1 MPVPN
6 GQSAVRASH
15 WAHSYWGLK
24 RIHRGTLAR
33 QVVVVSARVE
43 KKKEGGAMERAIAVG
58 VYQQLGVRRV
68 INADATLTRLG
79 GSLMSAEVLEAMREA
94 AGSFVDMYELQE
106 VVGKRLA
113 ELTRNEAAY
122 VSTGAAAGL
131 VLTTLAAMT
140 DGDLQSI
147 ARLIETGEAPKNEVI
162 IQRAHR
168 IPYDPAIRLAGA
180 RIVDVGNR
188 LQTFPWELEAAI
200 TPRTA
205 MIFYSGGNHLASG
218 ALSLSRTVDIAHSHG
233 VPVVVDAAAQL
244 PPTENLWRFTR
255 EFGADAAVFS
265 GGKDFH
271 GPQASGLIVGSEKM
285 ISAIAV
291 NGSPHQ
297 RLARPMKVG
306 KEEMIGLLAA
316 VERYVDEDWRDRA
329 RRYEA
334 TVARWV
340 EHFQEFPGLTASR
353 VFPNEAGQP
362 TPRCRVAFS
371 GESGVS
377 AAEAA
382 RLLWDGDPRVA
393 VAVDGPD
400 AISITPELLA
410 EGEEPILLE
419 RIGALTLSDVGATA
433 PVLPAYGSLR
443 PS

>member
-1 MPVPN
+1 MD
-6 GQSAVRASH
+6 
-15 WAHSYWGLK
+15 
-24 RIHRGTLAR
+24 
-33 QVVVVSARVE
+33 
-43 KKKEGGAMERAIAVG
+43 

-79 GSLMSAEVLEAMREA
+79 GSLMPSEVIDAMREA

-113 ELTRNEAAY
+113 ELTGNEAAY

-140 DGDLQSI
+140 DGDLQI
-147 ARLIETGEAPKNEVI
+147 IGRLIETGEAPKNEVI
-162 IQRAHR
+162 IHRVHR

-205 MIFYSGGNHLASG
+205 MIFYSAGDHLASG
-218 ALSLSRTVDIAHSHG
+218 ALPLSRTVEIARSYG
-233 VPVVVDAAAQL
+233 IPVVVDAAAQL

-285 ISAIAV
+285 IAAIAV
-291 NGSPHQ
+291 NGAPHQ

-306 KEEMIGLLAA
+306 KEEMIGLLTA
-316 VERYVDEDWRDRA
+316 VERYVAEDWRERA
-329 RRYEA
+329 QRYEE
-334 TVARWV
+334 TVGRWV
-340 EHFQEFPGLTASR
+340 EHYREVPSITASR

-362 TPRCRVAFS
+362 TPRCRIEFA
-371 GESGVS
+371 G
-377 AAEAA
+377 
-382 RLLWDGDPRVA
+382 
-393 VAVDGPD
+393 
-400 AISITPELLA
+400 
-410 EGEEPILLE
+410 
-419 RIGALTLSDVGATA
+419 
-433 PVLPAYGSLR
+433 
-443 PS
+443 